1 MRKSG
6 HNAIEKRYRSS
17 INDRYGAKAF
27 IKVYQL
33 YWYYIK
39 EIFCPFPKISFGSG
53 KLSEILYSFCCP
65 RHYHRVGMIIF
76 WSSWFDHDSMLA
88 AQKSQECTFFLA
100 PVSHQ
105 QSEKFN
111 FSPDPPR
118 CLTSILLLK
127 IEARPDYCLMVFI
140 SGSSSWRILSR
151 GTMQRW
157 TSRPFWGKPSNTSD
171 SCRCL
176 LSPSFISP
184 FRTELNSSWAQTPD
198 L

>member
-1 MRKSG
+1 MIMFSLSWTSW
-6 HNAIEKRYRSS
+6 YD
-17 INDRYGAKAF
+17 NDLF
-27 IKVYQL
+27 EL
-33 YWYYIK
+33 
-39 EIFCPFPKISFGSG
+39 
-53 KLSEILYSFCCP
+53 
-65 RHYHRVGMIIF
+65 VGMIIF
-76 WSSWFDHDSMLA
+76 SLLWASWHYYLLIIMNKLVWSWSHVGRA
-88 AQKSQECTFFLA
+88 KNPRCTFFLA